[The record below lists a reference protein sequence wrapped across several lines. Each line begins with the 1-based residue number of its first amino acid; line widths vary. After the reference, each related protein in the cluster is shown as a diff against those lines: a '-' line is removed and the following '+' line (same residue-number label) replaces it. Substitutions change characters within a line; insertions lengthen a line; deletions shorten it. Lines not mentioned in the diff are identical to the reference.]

1 MEMIMIYLP
10 HVLVLQS
17 TRQTERVG
25 MITFVD
31 GPLSMVVPQFCKQFS
46 PDMEWHATKLILW
59 WWCILIRLW
68 LVVNIVVP
76 NYKMD
81 DWLQI
86 CVRCTIFNAS
96 AETRGPSSE
105 TYWLSKWVENV
116 ASTVTFFWLVYFFSA
131 YFLRHA
137 DPDAISITLLNN
149 DLFCCFVPWYPTNPT
164 FAWHRKVIAPLAP
177 TLKNHRL

>member
-1 MEMIMIYLP
+1 MCNQRDRQN
-10 HVLVLQS
+10 VLAWS
-17 TRQTERVG
+17 HG
-25 MITFVD
+25 
-31 GPLSMVVPQFCKQFS
+31 LSMVVPQFCKQFS

-116 ASTVTFFWLVYFFSA
+116 ASTVTFFWLVYFVSA
-131 YFLRHA
+131 YFFRQA
-137 DPDAISITLLNN
+137 AILISFFLKNN
-149 DLFCCFVPWYPTNPT
+149 LFWCCFLPWYPTLRYST
-164 FAWHRKVIAPLAP
+164 FAWGK
-177 TLKNHRL
+177 